1 MFDNTELRT
10 ELDSLEALKKAMG
23 GFAKWVCDRPL
34 ERRVSMKKKK
44 RKL

>member
-10 ELDSLEALKKAMG
+10 DLDSLETLREAMS
-23 GFAKWVCDRPL
+23 GFAKWVSNRPL
-34 ERRVSMKKKK
+34 EHRVSMKKKK